1 MAQHLGV
8 QATIGI
14 EAALCG
20 LGLAAGLL
28 YYLSHRRQVLATAD
42 ASAAAVGSAG

>member
-42 ASAAAVGSAG
+42 AGAAVAGSAG